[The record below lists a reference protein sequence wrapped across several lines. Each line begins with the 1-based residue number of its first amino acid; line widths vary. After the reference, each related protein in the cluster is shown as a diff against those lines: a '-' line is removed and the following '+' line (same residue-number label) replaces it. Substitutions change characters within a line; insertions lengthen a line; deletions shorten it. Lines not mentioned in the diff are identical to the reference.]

1 MPLEI
6 AFGHQRRTFLK
17 APQVMH
23 SSKHFP
29 SPTVFL
35 CFCKEHPKKGKRKKK
50 TLPTVKNA
58 IHKKQASYIFHCLC
72 ERAKRSPVEE
82 NRMTACE
89 LSAWWRRQIV
99 SAAINCV
106 RSLWRQNRSPEMSCR
121 CCRAAWS
128 LSETHRF
135 HKQMKKRGWGRT
147 HITSSGLARYT

>member
-50 TLPTVKNA
+50 PLPTVKNA

-82 NRMTACE
+82 NKMTACE
-89 LSAWWRRQIV
+89 LSA
-99 SAAINCV
+99 
-106 RSLWRQNRSPEMSCR
+106 
-121 CCRAAWS
+121 
-128 LSETHRF
+128 
-135 HKQMKKRGWGRT
+135 
-147 HITSSGLARYT
+147 

>member
-29 SPTVFL
+29 SSTVFL

-89 LSAWWRRQIV
+89 LSA
-99 SAAINCV
+99 
-106 RSLWRQNRSPEMSCR
+106 
-121 CCRAAWS
+121 
-128 LSETHRF
+128 
-135 HKQMKKRGWGRT
+135 
-147 HITSSGLARYT
+147 